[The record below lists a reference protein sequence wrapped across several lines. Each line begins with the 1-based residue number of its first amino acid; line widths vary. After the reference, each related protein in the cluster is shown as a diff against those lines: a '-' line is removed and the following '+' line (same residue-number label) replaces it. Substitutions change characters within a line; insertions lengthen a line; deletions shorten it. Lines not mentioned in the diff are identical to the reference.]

1 MDALDIRILRTMAI
15 RPFGA
20 EAKDPRML
28 QPPRLAR
35 ALGVTVDTVKAR
47 LRRMQEA
54 GLLAGFQILPN
65 LRHLQRTGSAWLF
78 QVPEGSDKEAAV
90 QSAREVDGLLGLHD
104 YLGRAICLDFAY
116 RDTDDLRQVLD
127 QCISA
132 TGDIRPRRFYD
143 WDMPKVDRSLTA
155 IDWRII
161 QALRG
166 RAMRPLSEVAT
177 ELGLAL
183 RTVKRRHDQMAHEGS
198 FFIGPLLDPG
208 RARGI
213 LLFELVFRLRGE
225 ATRATLHGIRE
236 AFANE
241 LVFAHVPHTGQP
253 WNFNVLLHAESA
265 ADVDGLARRGA
276 ALPGVEAVE
285 PWLIR
290 QRIEGGRWIDH
301 DIPTRVPPVEA

>member
-1 MDALDIRILRTMAI
+1 MDVLDIRILRTMAI

-20 EAKDPRML
+20 DAKDPRML
-28 QPPRLAR
+28 QPSHLAR

-54 GLLAGFQILPN
+54 GLLVGFQIFPN
-65 LRHLQRTGSAWLF
+65 LRHLERTGSAWLF
-78 QVPEGSDKEAAV
+78 QVHEDRDKEQVV
-90 QSAREVDGLLGLHD
+90 QTLREVEGLLGVHD
-104 YLGRAICLDFAY
+104 YLGRAICLDVAY
-116 RDTDDLRQVLD
+116 RDTEDLRRLLD
-127 QCISA
+127 RCVGA

-143 WDMPKVDRSLTA
+143 WDMPKVGRSLTGL
-155 IDWRII
+155 DWRII

-166 RAMRPLSEVAT
+166 RALRPLSEVAA
-177 ELGLAL
+177 EARVAL

-198 FFIGPLLDPG
+198 FFIGPRLDPG

-236 AFANE
+236 AFSNE
-241 LVFAHVPHTGQP
+241 LVFGHVPHAGQP
-253 WNFNVLLHAESA
+253 WNFSVLLHADSA
-265 ADVDGLARRGA
+265 ADMDGLARRGA

-285 PWLIR
+285 AWLIR
-290 QRIEGGRWIDH
+290 QRIEDGQWMDEEIAR
-301 DIPTRVPPVEA
+301 RLLPVGE